1 MSRRLVECGGGERSL
16 PAVACFM
23 MAADILIVSVALPTI
38 GA

>member
-1 MSRRLVECGGGERSL
+1 VRRRGTFSL

>member
-1 MSRRLVECGGGERSL
+1 VRRQGTISL
-16 PAVACFM
+16 PAVAYFM